1 VQLTQ
6 IQNAKRYRKHELE
19 KILRS
24 HKSNNIKDSQL
35 TFKNKDVGYFFMERS
50 EEEAALVRM
59 LDIGAIVEQLDSR

>member
-1 VQLTQ
+1 MQLTQ
-6 IQNAKRYRKHELE
+6 IQNAKRYRQHELE

-59 LDIGAIVEQLDSR
+59 LDISAIVEQLDSR